1 MTKTRKHSYKH
12 NTTRKNK
19 KENQITCFKS
29 YNTHDQIE
37 PDIEKQVNYLYETH
51 NHKKYDLNLI
61 KIFHTP
67 YAPSKITPRSDY
79 YTYINYSWL
88 SGEAKELQKTNKFYT
103 QIDSFRMVQERVYYE
118 IIDIVKNFIHVDKGR
133 KAQEIK
139 DVYTSFLNLN
149 EKIAEKHMKE
159 TVITIDKFIQ
169 KNDLILFLAYINNN
183 EVVSWACPIVWKMTS
198 DEKNSK
204 VYRNYINEPQLS
216 VYDYDIYI
224 EHTEEDQNT
233 KHYKKLFKK
242 KFLKFINTVF
252 NNCLGEKHGLNAQHV
267 WDVEYDLLIAMG
279 CQKVSKTTDNYYNVV
294 TKDDALS
301 KYDFDWNYFSACLG
315 YDKTPSFFICSNLNY
330 LKCVMKLLKENW
342 TTPKWRTYFIYIY
355 LRQLIRL
362 HKTWRNIYYDFFGKF
377 VTGQPRVFPIELE
390 PIFGLSICFNTF
402 LTNEYVERNK
412 KQQVIQYVEDM
423 AQDLLV
429 VFRRIVSH
437 NTWLSPET
445 KKYALLK
452 LEHIKVIV
460 GSPKILRKDPLLD
473 YSGEDPWTNLIK
485 ISTWRKNK
493 FLALEG
499 KQVIDIP
506 EVNWSTFKL
515 EGTQAYIVNA
525 FYTPTQNSIYVPLAY
540 LQKPFVDL
548 DERGI
553 EYNLAHVGYTLA
565 HEMSHCL
572 DDLGSQYDYNGNL
585 HNWWT
590 EKDRVIFNQKVEN
603 VIKQYETFASYDG
616 VKMDASLS
624 TGENLADI
632 SGLAICSMYLKDFQ
646 LKKQDINPIKAIS
659 YGIFFIY
666 FAFQARQKIY
676 EKAVKAQL
684 KINPHPMDKYRTNCP
699 LARLKLFQSLY
710 NIKKGDKMYWSSTD
724 TIW

>member
-19 KENQITCFKS
+19 KETQVECFKS

-37 PDIEKQVNYLYETH
+37 AEIEKQVNYMYETH

-67 YAPSKITPRSDY
+67 YAPSKITPQSDY

-103 QIDSFRMVQERVYYE
+103 QIDSFRLVQEKVYYE
-118 IIDIVKNFIHVDKGR
+118 IIDIVKNFIHVDKSR

-149 EKIAEKHMKE
+149 EKIAEKHMKD

-183 EVVSWACPIVWKMTS
+183 EIVSWACPIVWKMTS

-216 VYDYDIYI
+216 AYDYDIYI
-224 EHTEEDQNT
+224 EDTADEQNT
-233 KHYKKLFKK
+233 KHYKKLYKK
-242 KFLKFINTVF
+242 NFFKFINTVF
-252 NNCLGEKHGLNAQHV
+252 NKCLGEKHGLNAQDV

-279 CQKVSKTTDNYYNVV
+279 CQKVSKNADNYYNVV
-294 TKDDALS
+294 TKEDALS
-301 KYDFDWNYFSACLG
+301 KYDFDWDYFSACLG

-330 LKCVMKLLKENW
+330 LKCAMKLLKENW

-362 HKTWRNIYYDFFGKF
+362 HKKWRDIYYDFFGKF
-377 VTGQPRVFPIELE
+377 VTGQPRIFPIELE

-402 LTNEYVERNK
+402 LTNEYVEHNK

-437 NTWLSPET
+437 NTWLSPKT

-499 KQVIDIP
+499 KPVIDIP

-590 EKDRVIFNQKVEN
+590 EKDRDIFNQKVQN
-603 VIKQYETFASYDG
+603 VIKQYETFALYDG

-659 YGIFFIY
+659 YETFFIY